1 MLCLSKQSESLAR
14 PNSELAA
21 PCKER
26 TRGHSLFANFRHARI
41 HHPPRG
47 TQVACI
53 PLKHHSKDP
62 IYPSLRAN
70 PFLKVTDLFCRL
82 PLPTLLYGPEAARL
96 GDLLRLWVRA
106 GVRLSL
112 CFSFFKDSGE
122 YAGRLGRQG
131 ALPAS

>member
-1 MLCLSKQSESLAR
+1 MSLNQAR
-14 PNSELAA
+14 VNGGVAWLLTRVLGLTRLAG
-21 PCKER
+21 K
-26 TRGHSLFANFRHARI
+26 
-41 HHPPRG
+41 
-47 TQVACI
+47 ACI
-53 PLKHHSKDP
+53 PLKHHRKDP

-131 ALPAS
+131 ALPAN